1 MMSAKPFWAILS
13 LMTVLFAACH
23 SNTGDE
29 AAMDSKFLLAD
40 TIAYP
45 VRIKNIDP
53 NDEWATVRLKN
64 LKNQKFVDD
73 VFDAVYSGKATAFNY
88 LSDEPMTIDKVKE
101 LEQRDDFKRDNV
113 VELEFREAW
122 WYNADK
128 SVFKKKVLSIL
139 VAYAVFDDTGEMRMK
154 AAFYIKTNNP

>member
-1 MMSAKPFWAILS
+1 MSTTPLLATLG
-13 LMTVLFAACH
+13 LMTVLFAACQ
-23 SNTGDE
+23 SNTGE
-29 AAMDSKFLLAD
+29 VATMDSKYLIAD
-40 TIAYP
+40 TISYP

-53 NDEWATVRLKN
+53 EDEWATVRLKN
-64 LKNQKFVDD
+64 LKNQQFVDE
-73 VFDAVYSGKATAFNY
+73 VFEAVYSGKATAFNY
-88 LSDEPMTIDKVKE
+88 LSDEPMTIDAVKE

-139 VAYAVFDDTGEMRMK
+139 VAYVVFDDSGETRMK
-154 AAFYIKTNNP
+154 AAFYIKTNDQ

>member
-1 MMSAKPFWAILS
+1 MMSTKPFWATLS
-13 LMTVLFAACH
+13 LMTVFFAACH
-23 SNTGDE
+23 SNVGDG
-29 AAMDSKFLLAD
+29 ATMDSKYLIAD
-40 TIAYP
+40 TILYP

-53 NDEWATVRLKN
+53 SDEWATVRLKN

-88 LSDEPMTIDKVKE
+88 LSDEPMTIDAVKE

-139 VAYAVFDDTGEMRMK
+139 VAYAVFDDSGEMRMK

>member
-1 MMSAKPFWAILS
+1 MSTKPFWATLS

-23 SNTGDE
+23 SNVGDG
-29 AAMDSKFLLAD
+29 ATMDSKYLIAD
-40 TIAYP
+40 TILYP

-53 NDEWATVRLKN
+53 SDEWAIVRLKN

-88 LSDEPMTIDKVKE
+88 LSDEPMTIDAVKE

-139 VAYAVFDDTGEMRMK
+139 VAYAVFDDSGEMRMK
-154 AAFYIKTNNP
+154 AAFYIKTNNQ

>member
-1 MMSAKPFWAILS
+1 MRTTPLMATLG
-13 LMTVLFAACH
+13 LMTVLFAACQ
-23 SNTGDE
+23 SNTGE
-29 AAMDSKFLLAD
+29 VATMDSKYLIAD
-40 TIAYP
+40 TISYP

-53 NDEWATVRLKN
+53 EDEWATVRLKN
-64 LKNQKFVDD
+64 LKNQQFVNE
-73 VFDAVYSGKATAFNY
+73 VFEAVYSGKATAFNY
-88 LSDEPMTIDKVKE
+88 LSDEPMTIDAVKE

-139 VAYAVFDDTGEMRMK
+139 VAYVVFDDSGETRMK
-154 AAFYIKTNNP
+154 AAFYIKTNDQ